1 MRIPK
6 RIRASHKIVGYFS
19 YTDTGEVFCDGDA
32 CIIAGSEA
40 KMQSY
45 LEQMPKGDGRDIIKK
60 TRFGEVI
67 EGLRQGGAYA
77 FDEKAYAIFAEY
89 AKQNNMM
96 SPSWQDQIT
105 DSPEEMRFIRIQALD

>member
-19 YTDTGEVFCDGDA
+19 YTDTGQVFCDGDA
-32 CIIAGSEA
+32 CIIAGSRA

-45 LEQMPKGDGRDIIKK
+45 LEQMPNGDSRDLIKK

-77 FDEKAYAIFAEY
+77 FDEKAYAIFSEC
-89 AKQNNMM
+89 AKNNNMI
-96 SPSWQDQIT
+96 SPSWQDQFK
-105 DSPEEMRFIRIQALD
+105 DSPEVMCFIRIQALD